1 MFCWG
6 TFYLSRASTTC
17 LIVEFLMTFWILST
31 SSTNISDFD
40 IHQGTIKEEWLWLFG
55 IFFSSMWLNSKAK
68 SHLLIGS
75 FFRCSSELCPNLQ
88 QMEASKATCGFAD
101 EMQWLRHDVRH
112 FIKPVCTSS
121 GISSDVEDVSRI
133 IIHYGQFAQKKRY
146 CLAFFGS
153 EANMTMKNVQ

>member
-121 GISSDVEDVSRI
+121 DYNSLWPVCSKEKRLSGLLWLRGQHDYEECSKAVSI
-133 IIHYGQFAQKKRY
+133 LFKDK
-146 CLAFFGS
+146 F
-153 EANMTMKNVQ
+153 